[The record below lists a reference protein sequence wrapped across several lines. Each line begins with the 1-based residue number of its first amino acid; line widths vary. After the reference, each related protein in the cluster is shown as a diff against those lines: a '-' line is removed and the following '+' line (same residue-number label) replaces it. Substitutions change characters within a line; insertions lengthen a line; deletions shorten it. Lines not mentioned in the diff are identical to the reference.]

1 MAPPTTANDNH
12 KQADAFIAYAHELH
26 NRLRDRKSENQIRQ
40 LRAEL
45 ESQIRAAK
53 SYSLRKSRRYEPLDA
68 AGTDLWNLCTRLNRE
83 QDGDST
89 TSLRQTLTLGRVFA
103 FSLVSLA
110 HGSNNASVPELIRLT
125 RISLKAGRSCI
136 GKLPTSGDGELE
148 CALLTLQKAADY
160 NGLLQGQR
168 HGMPDDE
175 VVACKRLE
183 VEYFILR
190 TALSWKEGRL
200 DVAEHMYG
208 KSETLRDDLDPT
220 TAEKLTDTLFEIGR
234 DFLGKNDSPMA
245 TKWLERAYEVIGS
258 QELEKLSREATELR
272 LAVCQALVQALL
284 QLGTSESYHRA
295 ENIVS
300 YIESE
305 LGDKVLVLLLRLEIL
320 LKVPGEVFESDA
332 YAKVLRR
339 LYRAASLSD
348 SMFKLVVSHIRK
360 LDDKSPT
367 LACQVLDD
375 FIASH
380 VIPSQ
385 RDDWLGRT
393 VLIRVHMSTNQR
405 ESIETTEG
413 LQKLLDQV
421 DLGTEQPL
429 AADTSITIL
438 TLIWKKLDSNFR
450 QGQLEVCEKLLLC
463 ALQRNDV
470 DGAKNIFQTM
480 SEDVQTQQMTLY
492 LGYKLAIRSGDQDM
506 ASRCIDLVSSA
517 ASNDPKF
524 LYACCVD
531 AQESGNELCL
541 LKALK
546 ELANKNEIIKP
557 DVHFPALI
565 RVTIRL
571 QISILAKEDL
581 PSIDSDI
588 IINDLC
594 ETFEGVLGVL
604 QRDPR
609 AGDGSKLFSVTELN
623 WFCKNAYNL
632 GISHANDWGL
642 QYVIRMFE
650 VCLLIIEHYPKDLP
664 GQEMGD
670 ITLRG
675 LFCNFM
681 VAVAYAA
688 LARAQ
693 DQIEVQLQNYVN
705 MRKRIRGFDIKLEA
719 HLAHLDNESK
729 EDLQAKLGMLL
740 VFDFEAA
747 ISLKAWD
754 DLVVITRKAQTCKSL
769 RSLQAMADYLL
780 RAEKPPMQTLYS
792 ALRTIINE
800 IWKLEGFDINKLAKY
815 LRCLTQ
821 ATLPDKD
828 LSLGLIKE
836 TCDYVKRAEN
846 TEKPFPKLE
855 LEWFATTAFNQG
867 VDYYEAQ
874 EDELSKKWISQA
886 FTLAHYHRDGGFLE
900 KALQE
905 HHTRLKWD

>member
-136 GKLPTSGDGELE
+136 GKVPTSGDGELE

-245 TKWLERAYEVIGS
+245 TKWLERAYEVISS

-360 LDDKSPT
+360 LDDRSPT

-385 RDDWLGRT
+385 RDDWLGRA

-405 ESIETTEG
+405 DSIETTDG

-438 TLIWKKLDSNFR
+438 T
-450 QGQLEVCEKLLLC
+450 
-463 ALQRNDV
+463 
-470 DGAKNIFQTM
+470 
-480 SEDVQTQQMTLY
+480 TQQMTLY

-546 ELANKNEIIKP
+546 ELANKYEIIKP
-557 DVHFPALI
+557 DVHFPALL

-642 QYVIRMFE
+642 QYVIRMFD

-670 ITLRG
+670 ISLRG

-693 DQIEVQLQNYVN
+693 DKIEVQLQNYVK
-705 MRKRIRGFDIKLEA
+705 MRKHIRGFDIKLEA

-729 EDLQAKLGMLL
+729 EDLQAKLGTLL

-754 DLVVITRKAQTCKSL
+754 DLVVIARKAQTCKSL
-769 RSLQAMADYLL
+769 RSLQAMADCIL

-836 TCDYVKRAEN
+836 TCDHVKRAEN

-867 VDYYEAQ
+867 VDYYEAH

-886 FTLAHYHRDGGFLE
+886 FTLAHYHRDGGVLE